1 MASDRARIVEWL
13 REQAILYGRPALA
26 IADAIEQGAPW
37 RGGYHPRGKR
47 LVDVYPCGHPRTADN
62 TIRVG
67 ADNGV
72 RCRTCRLKIH
82 RASAAR
88 MKGDGL

>member
-1 MASDRARIVEWL
+1 MTTDRARIVEWL
-13 REQAILYGRPALA
+13 REQAILYGRPATA

-37 RGGYHPRGKR
+37 QGDYHPRGKR
-47 LVDVYPCGHPRTADN
+47 SADTYPCGHSRSPDN

-67 ADNGV
+67 VNNGV
-72 RCRTCRLKIH
+72 RCRTCRQKIH

-88 MKGDGL
+88 MKGESL